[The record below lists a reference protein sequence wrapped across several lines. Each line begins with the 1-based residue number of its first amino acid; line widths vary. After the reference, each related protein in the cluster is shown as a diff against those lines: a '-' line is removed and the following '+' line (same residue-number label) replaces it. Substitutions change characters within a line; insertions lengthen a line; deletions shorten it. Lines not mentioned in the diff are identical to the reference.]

1 MDTQSR
7 EKMAVRKSNI
17 ELLRVISMLLI
28 IAFHYSFKGGFS
40 FKTFTT
46 NELLIKTAYM
56 FGELGVNLFLLI
68 TGYFLINGRFK
79 FQRLICLIAE
89 VLCYHFFTLM
99 IAAKVGIYSFPTD
112 IRGWI
117 LECIPIIRGYY
128 WFVTAYVLIYVLSPY
143 LNRFAKGL
151 SKREYVKFLS
161 IVLLLWSV
169 MPTVFGFF
177 YNTTESLLYYNR
189 FIWLVIV
196 YFIGAYIRIHSFSLI
211 QKRGIA
217 AGISFLLLIGSIL
230 VIEKLETVFAA
241 IGTYETAYFWTPN
254 SVLMVLLSI
263 TIFLFFLNLEIPYSP
278 LINKLGSTT
287 LGIYLFHDGVLAPYL
302 WKIKFQNA
310 VYQDSK
316 FLIVHMLFATLL
328 VFMIGAVIDLIRQ
341 YFIERNIIKIWNKA
355 GFCKQRDKISK
366 KWKKYL
372 DLLVEKL

>member
-1 MDTQSR
+1 
-7 EKMAVRKSNI
+7 MAVRKSNI
-17 ELLRVISMLLI
+17 ELLRVISMFLI

-40 FKTFTT
+40 FETFTF
-46 NELLIKTAYM
+46 NEFLVKTAYM

-68 TGYFLINGRFK
+68 TGYFLINGKFK
-79 FQRLICLIAE
+79 FQRLVCLIAE
-89 VLCYHFFTLM
+89 VFCYHFFTLF

-151 SKREYVKFLS
+151 SKKEYVKFLS
-161 IVLLLWSV
+161 ITLLLWSV
-169 MPTVFGFF
+169 IPTIFGFF

-189 FIWLVIV
+189 FIWLIIV

-217 AGISFLLLIGSIL
+217 VAVSFLLLIGSIL
-230 VIEKLETVFAA
+230 FIEKLEPLFAI

-254 SVLMVLLSI
+254 SVLMILLSV
-263 TIFLFFLNLEIPYSP
+263 TIFLFFLELDIPYNP
-278 LINKLGSTT
+278 FINKLGSTT
-287 LGIYLFHDGVLAPYL
+287 LGIYLFHDGVLAPYF
-302 WKIKFQNA
+302 WKILFQNA

-316 FLIVHMLFATLL
+316 FLIIHMLLVTLGI
-328 VFMIGAVIDLIRQ
+328 FITGAVIDLLRQ
-341 YFIERNIIKIWNKA
+341 YFIEKNIIKIWNKT
-355 GFCKQRDKISK
+355 GFCRLRNKISK
-366 KWKKYL
+366 KWNNYL
-372 DLLVEKL
+372 DLFIEKL